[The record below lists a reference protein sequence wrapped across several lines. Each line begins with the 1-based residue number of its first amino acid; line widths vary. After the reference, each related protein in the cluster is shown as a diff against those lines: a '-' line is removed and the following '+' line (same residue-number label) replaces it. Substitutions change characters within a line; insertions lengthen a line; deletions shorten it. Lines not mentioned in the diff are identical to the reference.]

1 MVDEAKKLFLSGKIL
16 LPKEVVV
23 ADSIDSLSSE
33 IKAIDSVDDKD
44 KIFDMNL
51 SDDMLNVI
59 ETSKTILWNGPIG
72 VFEKKPFQKG
82 TIDLA
87 QSIAKSKAF
96 SLAGGGETIAAINKF
111 IDKDDVSYCSTGG
124 GAFLEYMEGA
134 LLPSI
139 EALGG

>member
-1 MVDEAKKLFLSGKIL
+1 MIDIAKKLFLSGKIL

-23 ADSIDSLSSE
+23 ANSIDSLSSD

-124 GAFLEYMEGA
+124 GAFLEYMEGE